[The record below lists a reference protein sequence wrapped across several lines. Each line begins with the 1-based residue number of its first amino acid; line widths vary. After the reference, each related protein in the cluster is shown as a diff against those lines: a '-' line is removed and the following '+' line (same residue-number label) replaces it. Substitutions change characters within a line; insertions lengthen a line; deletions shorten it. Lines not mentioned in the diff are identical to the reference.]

1 MIFYFIVKY
10 SFKIYVIFLFIYQK
24 YFLVNFNLII

>member
-10 SFKIYVIFLFIYQK
+10 SFKIYVIFFIIYQK